1 MVGSDVAA
9 ALRVFRDSPREITLC
24 HQMTA
29 VLNSAKTPC
38 EATCS
43 APGTSGHRSWKDLA
57 VSVTV
62 TTIGINFRSRCSMAV
77 CFPPLSLTTFQATS
91 HPGCTCPLPCTDA
104 HMQTQTCTEMTHTH
118 LYTHTHKNTLVDTC
132 IHKTYN
138 MGRHAQT
145 CRNRYTCTKTQIHN
159 TQDNTLTQTPLCTQ

>member
-62 TTIGINFRSRCSMAV
+62 TTIGINFRSRCSMAG
-77 CFPPLSLTTFQATS
+77 CFPPLSLTTYFPGNLPPWVHVPTARHRCTHADTDLYRDDTYTPVHTHS
-91 HPGCTCPLPCTDA
+91 HRHTCR
-104 HMQTQTCTEMTHTH
+104 HMHTQNIQHGQTCTDMQ
-118 LYTHTHKNTLVDTC
+118 K
-132 IHKTYN
+132 
-138 MGRHAQT
+138 
-145 CRNRYTCTKTQIHN
+145 
-159 TQDNTLTQTPLCTQ
+159 